1 MSEATEVLDNNALG
15 ELEEIPYGELVPP
28 GMIERFVLQIAEQ
41 FDPERIILF
50 GSYAYGKPTP
60 DSDVDILVIMNT
72 PMREIEQAAEI
83 RDAIDNPFALD
94 LLVRTPEKSAQRVAL
109 GDFFMREITRRGKVV
124 YERPNR

>member
-1 MSEATEVLDNNALG
+1 
-15 ELEEIPYGELVPP
+15 
-28 GMIERFVLQIAEQ
+28 MIERFVRQIAER

-72 PMREIEQAAEI
+72 PMREVMQAAEI
-83 RDAIDNPFALD
+83 RDAIDYPFALD
-94 LLVRTPEKSAQRVAL
+94 LLVRTPEKVAQRITL
-109 GDFFMREITRRGKVV
+109 GDFFMREITKRGKVM